1 MLFEKRGQMSVAC
14 ICVNYQAE
22 GSAAYAADE
31 PFDSNGMH
39 MAFVLSTVA
48 KVSCQCLV
56 VQ

>member
-1 MLFEKRGQMSVAC
+1 MSVAC